1 MFLSP
6 MLLQR
11 THEPLHQEG
20 YISELKLDG
29 IRLIYS
35 NMERLK
41 LYTRHNNNVTQKFP
55 ELWDAGIPKG
65 TILDGEL
72 IMTDHKGHPDF
83 EAIQSRFQV
92 SNTMKI
98 QRLSKSNPV
107 HFCAFDVMYHEGQS
121 VMKLPLMERKQILD
135 SIIQDNERVSKVR
148 WLKGNGSELFALC
161 QEQGLEGIVQ
171 KKADSIYEK
180 DRRSHSWQKVIN
192 YQYEDVFVIGYRKKE
207 FGWILGKVEKDV
219 TRPIGVTEF
228 VPPQARREL
237 YQIAEGCVSNETEE
251 VVYLKPSVCCTV
263 KYRNYTKAGLLRMP
277 VFVKFVQ

>member
-6 MLLQR
+6 MLLQKSA
-11 THEPLHQEG
+11 EPLDQDG

-29 IRLIYS
+29 IRMIYS
-35 NMERLK
+35 NMEQLR
-41 LYTRHNNNVTQKFP
+41 LYTRHNNNVSQKFP

-83 EAIQSRFQV
+83 EAIQGRFQV
-92 SNTMKI
+92 SNSMKI

-107 HFCAFDVMYHEGQS
+107 HFCAFDILYHEGKS
-121 VMKLPLMERKQILD
+121 VMNLPLLERKRLLE
-135 SIIQDNERVSKVR
+135 SIIQENERVSKVR
-148 WLKGNGSELFALC
+148 WLKGKGIELFTLC
-161 QEQGLEGIVQ
+161 QERGLEGIVQ

-192 YQYEDVFVIGYRKKE
+192 YQYENVFVIGYRKKE
-207 FGWILGKVEKDV
+207 FGWILGKVEKEV

-237 YQIAEGCVSNETEE
+237 YQIAEGYVSNETEDA
-251 VVYLKPSVCCTV
+251 VYLKPIVCCTV

-277 VFVKFVQ
+277 VFVKFIQ

>member
-11 THEPLHQEG
+11 SAEPLSQEG

-35 NMERLK
+35 NMEQLR
-41 LYTRHNNNVTQKFP
+41 LYTRHNNDVTQKFP

-72 IMTDHKGHPDF
+72 IMTDQKGHPDF
-83 EAIQSRFQV
+83 EAIQGRFQV
-92 SNTMKI
+92 SNSMKI
-98 QRLSKSNPV
+98 KRFSKNNPV
-107 HFCAFDVMYHEGQS
+107 HFCAFDILYHEGKS
-121 VMKLPLMERKQILD
+121 VINLPLLERKRLLD
-135 SIIQDNERVSKVR
+135 SIIQENVRVSKVR
-148 WLKGNGSELFALC
+148 WLKGKGNELFTLC
-161 QEQGLEGIVQ
+161 QERGLEGIVQ
-171 KKADSIYEK
+171 KKADSIYEI
-180 DRRSHSWQKVIN
+180 DRRSHSWMKVIN
-192 YQYEDVFVIGYRKKE
+192 YQYEDVFVIGFRKKQ
-207 FGWILGKVEKDV
+207 FGWFLGKVEDGV

-237 YQIAEGCVSNETEE
+237 YRVADEIVMKETEDS
-251 VVYLKPSVCCTV
+251 VYLKPRVCCTV

>member
-29 IRLIYS
+29 IRMIYS
-35 NMERLK
+35 NMEQLR
-41 LYTRHNNNVTQKFP
+41 LYTRHNNDVSQKFP

-237 YQIAEGCVSNETEE
+237 YQIAEGYVSNETEE
-251 VVYLKPSVCCTV
+251 VVYLKPIVCCTV